1 MTSKWILYNGLS
13 SLLIILY
20 KFAGFTWEAEAEGQE
35 NSRDY
40 TTDLLIWRMRGLG
53 LWFDMLSP
61 LNSLALKTALKNQ
74 NLQWKR
80 FIISLWGSYNST
92 TCNHYRIWSMVETRA
107 GKYCIINSNSLI
119 FQDWKDKFSELKGL
133 VFGKSSESIS
143 ASVALY
149 PIPPPGCLSSWGPA
163 TILVP
168 SSNSLSFLSGVMSS
182 RVRIQEDI
190 MELSPLENYSVL

>member
-13 SLLIILY
+13 SLLMISY
-20 KFAGFTWEAEAEGQE
+20 KFAGFTWEAAAEGQE
-35 NSRDY
+35 NPRDY
-40 TTDLLIWRMRGLG
+40 ITDLLIWRMRGLG

-61 LNSLALKTALKNQ
+61 FKLTGSQNRALKNQ

-80 FIISLWGSYNST
+80 FIISLWGSYNSS
-92 TCNHYRIWSMVETRA
+92 TCNHYRIWFMVETRA
-107 GKYCIINSNSLI
+107 GKYCIINGNSLI

-133 VFGKSSESIS
+133 AFGKSSESTS

-190 MELSPLENYSVL
+190 M